1 MHHKSLANSAAS
13 NRKVQHFMQMSDWN
27 IFREPK
33 MVYIG
38 LVDKDDY
45 NFYKAHPEQACYR
58 KLKNPS
64 LLINELR
71 AKGYRVTD
79 INSPEAADPSYMVIS
94 PTGLRTPYLAPQN
107 AKPLTIMLIKDLI
120 QSESIY
126 PLSYP
131 HPRGF
136 DEEADIP
143 DGKHN
148 YTTEFSGYSHP
159 HPKTVN
165 KIINSYGTDFR
176 ETMIQNAYLCRRSD
190 EKLRNF
196 KIVHNSDNIG
206 FSARS
211 YGQDAY
217 QGNRF
222 NQDEGR
228 MMTYASPNL
237 SDALRFSG
245 MKFNAHPNIKFAFVE
260 AFAMPDNQ
268 KFTRE
273 FGLETAMD
281 PVKSAVNGFE
291 TIICKERNTYLATL
305 MVFENNE
312 YFEIPEDNPKWQ
324 DFKEL
329 YREDYQ
335 AYNQYIFE
343 RRKACSD
350 QICNL
355 HGLKVYDLFGKDE
368 QIYPEN
374 DITHNKLKSKSEDLA
389 ENLSNIRDKAMQT
402 GAITPLSELMPQEE
416 IQTINAKINK
426 KTHERLSAGLARI
439 LQMIIDSKQQK
450 TNKVNITQQ
459 PVKNKDNLR

>member
-1 MHHKSLANSAAS
+1 MNYTLINPAALDEDTDY
-13 NRKVQHFMQMSDWN
+13 FMQMSDWN

-38 LVDKDDY
+38 LVDKDEY

-94 PTGLRTPYLAPQN
+94 TTGLRTPYLAPQK
-107 AKPLTIMLIKDLI
+107 AKPLTITLIKDLI

-159 HPKTVN
+159 HPNTVN

-260 AFAMPDNQ
+260 AFAMPFNQ
-268 KFTRE
+268 MFT
-273 FGLETAMD
+273 
-281 PVKSAVNGFE
+281 P
-291 TIICKERNTYLATL
+291 
-305 MVFENNE
+305 
-312 YFEIPEDNPKWQ
+312 
-324 DFKEL
+324 
-329 YREDYQ
+329 
-335 AYNQYIFE
+335 
-343 RRKACSD
+343 
-350 QICNL
+350 
-355 HGLKVYDLFGKDE
+355 
-368 QIYPEN
+368 
-374 DITHNKLKSKSEDLA
+374 
-389 ENLSNIRDKAMQT
+389 
-402 GAITPLSELMPQEE
+402 
-416 IQTINAKINK
+416 
-426 KTHERLSAGLARI
+426 
-439 LQMIIDSKQQK
+439 
-450 TNKVNITQQ
+450 
-459 PVKNKDNLR
+459 

>member
-1 MHHKSLANSAAS
+1 MNYTLINPAALDEDTDY
-13 NRKVQHFMQMSDWN
+13 FMQMSDWN

-38 LVDKDDY
+38 LVDKDEY

-159 HPKTVN
+159 HPQIVES
-165 KIINSYGTDFR
+165 IINSYGTDFR

-228 MMTYASPNL
+228 MMTYATPNL

-260 AFAMPDNQ
+260 AFAMPFNQ
-268 KFTRE
+268 MFTPE

-281 PVKSAVNGFE
+281 PVKSSVNGFE

-312 YFEIPEDNPKWQ
+312 YFEIPEDNTKWQ
-324 DFKEL
+324 NFKEL

-450 TNKVNITQQ
+450 INKVNITQQ

>member
-1 MHHKSLANSAAS
+1 MNYTLINPAALDEDTDY
-13 NRKVQHFMQMSDWN
+13 FMQMSDWN

-38 LVDKDDY
+38 LVDKDEY

-196 KIVHNSDNIG
+196 KIVHNSENIG

-211 YGQDAY
+211 YGQEAY

-228 MMTYASPNL
+228 MMTYATPNL

-260 AFAMPDNQ
+260 AFAMPFNQ
-268 KFTRE
+268 MFTPE

-368 QIYPEN
+368 QIYPEH

-450 TNKVNITQQ
+450 INKISNTRQLI
-459 PVKNKDNLR
+459 KNKDNLR

>member
-1 MHHKSLANSAAS
+1 MNYTLINPAALDEDTDY
-13 NRKVQHFMQMSDWN
+13 FMQMSDWN

-228 MMTYASPNL
+228 MMTYATPNL

-260 AFAMPDNQ
+260 AFAMPFNQ
-268 KFTRE
+268 MFTPE

-368 QIYPEN
+368 QIYPEH

-450 TNKVNITQQ
+450 INKVNITQQ

>member
-1 MHHKSLANSAAS
+1 MNYTLINPAALDEDTDY
-13 NRKVQHFMQMSDWN
+13 FMQMSDWN

-38 LVDKDDY
+38 LVDKDEY
-45 NFYKAHPEQACYR
+45 NFYKAHPEQACNR
-58 KLKNPS
+58 KLKNPE
-64 LLINELR
+64 LLIQELR

-79 INSPEAADPSYMVIS
+79 INSPEAADPSYIVIS
-94 PTGLRTPYLAPQN
+94 PTGLRTPYLDTQN
-107 AKPLTIMLIKDLI
+107 AKYQVSRLIKALI
-120 QSESIY
+120 QSETIY

-136 DEEADIP
+136 GEEADIP

-165 KIINSYGTDFR
+165 RIINSYGADFR

-190 EKLRNF
+190 KELRNF
-196 KIVHNSDNIG
+196 KVVHNSENIG

-211 YGQDAY
+211 YGQEAY

-260 AFAMPDNQ
+260 AFALPFNQ
-268 KFTRE
+268 MFTPE

-305 MVFENNE
+305 MVFENHE
-312 YFEIPEDNPKWQ
+312 YFEIPEDIPEWQ
-324 DFKEL
+324 NFKEL

-343 RRKACSD
+343 RRKTCSD
-350 QICNL
+350 QLCNL
-355 HGLKVYDLFGKDE
+355 HGLKVYNLFGEDE
-368 QIYPEN
+368 QVYPEKE
-374 DITHNKLKSKSEDLA
+374 ITHNKLKSKSEDLA
-389 ENLSNIRDKAMQT
+389 ENLSNIRNKALQT
-402 GAITPLSELMPQEE
+402 GAITPLSELMPQQE
-416 IQTINAKINK
+416 ISTTSTKTDIPDNK
-426 KTHERLSAGLARI
+426 RLSDGIARI
-439 LQMIIDSKQQK
+439 LQAIIAVKQQDTTTTTGK
-450 TNKVNITQQ
+450 C
-459 PVKNKDNLR
+459 PVVKGKDNSR